1 VARALRLK
9 DIALA
14 IPEQRRVRL
23 DFPRA
28 GPFGP
33 LGRPKDMIERL
44 EENKCE
50 QSRLMTAVEYNSK
63 HKRVHSKFLLSR
75 LFFFCPKIKIRLLSA
90 LKKQLQVLSILLFK
104 LSEFVNK

>member
-1 VARALRLK
+1 M
-9 DIALA
+9 A

-63 HKRVHSKFLLSR
+63 QKRVHSKFLLTH
-75 LFFFCPKIKIRLLSA
+75 
-90 LKKQLQVLSILLFK
+90 VLDER
-104 LSEFVNK
+104 SEPTVDARRG